1 MRHNPSSRRP
11 WLPPA
16 QRTEEAH
23 GFSTLPSCHLFLH
36 LIALAAKTGKLSV
49 LGAAWY
55 KKSDPTFSDCLATVR
70 RILWAEEAVR
80 PILWRDDFPTW
91 RSRARTTEKP
101 RPLQQRQAELMSYA
115 A

>member
-1 MRHNPSSRRP
+1 MVGFGD
-11 WLPPA
+11 PPNHA
-16 QRTEEAH
+16 ALVRTILAGDPVGPE
-23 GFSTLPSCHLFLH
+23 
-36 LIALAAKTGKLSV
+36 LAAKTGKLSV

-91 RSRARTTEKP
+91 RSQARTTEKP
-101 RPLQQRQAELMSYA
+101 RPLQQRQAELISYA
-115 A
+115 V